1 MSVTFAEVREKK
13 NEANTHRERK
23 KTKVRQVE
31 GKGTMTDQ
39 RQPVLF

>member
-1 MSVTFAEVREKK
+1 MSVTFAEVREKRMRQ
-13 NEANTHRERK
+13 TQRERK

-31 GKGTMTDQ
+31 GKGAMTDQ

>member
-1 MSVTFAEVREKK
+1 MSVTFAEVREKRMRQ
-13 NEANTHRERK
+13 TQRERE